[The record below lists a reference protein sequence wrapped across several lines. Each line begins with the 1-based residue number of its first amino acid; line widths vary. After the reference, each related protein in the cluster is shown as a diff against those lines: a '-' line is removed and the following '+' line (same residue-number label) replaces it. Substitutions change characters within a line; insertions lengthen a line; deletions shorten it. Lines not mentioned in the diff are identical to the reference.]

1 MYLLLVLW
9 TECTD
14 TTERKFIDRR
24 HDGFNDRRCEQRFLC
39 KRFPHFLVPLRY
51 QIILNV
57 VLMMFCNNS
66 KNNTASNPA
75 KILNSS
81 VYVFGASLPMLQRN
95 VRCRYRKLAH
105 RSAIQEPLCATN
117 ETANA
122 VGTKS
127 STVMV
132 DVAPLKTTPFLKRN
146 LRNPH
151 LSITS
156 SHRKAA
162 VGTIRRIVAKVD
174 SVNTLRRYH
183 VHCITSE
190 NNEKMK
196 KNTIMH
202 SFSSPA
208 YQCPFC
214 VSYEGVS
221 ATYQMPLNLVS
232 RCLT

>member
-1 MYLLLVLW
+1 MSYN
-9 TECTD
+9 T
-14 TTERKFIDRR
+14 
-24 HDGFNDRRCEQRFLC
+24 
-39 KRFPHFLVPLRY
+39 
-51 QIILNV
+51 
-57 VLMMFCNNS
+57 S
-66 KNNTASNPA
+66 KNDTASNPA
-75 KILNSS
+75 KISNSS
-81 VYVFGASLPMLQRN
+81 EYVFGASLPMLQRN

-105 RSAIQEPLCATN
+105 RSAIQQEPLCATN

-122 VGTKS
+122 VGAKS
-127 STVMV
+127 STAMV
-132 DVAPLKTTPFLKRN
+132 DVAPLKTTPFLKRS
-146 LRNPH
+146 LRNPQ

-156 SHRKAA
+156 SRRKAA

-183 VHCITSE
+183 VHCITSK

-196 KNTIMH
+196 SNTIMH